1 LVKVIAT
8 LGVLLTL
15 QALVILRWTS
25 VAQVPT
31 SPFPNDLID
40 VLGARINLDKFILL
54 GIAILITVGLYLFY
68 RYTRF
73 GLSTTAVAENE
84 TVAASLG
91 LSPNR
96 VALLNWAIGSGLA
109 GLFAILIAPTV
120 TLQPVV
126 MTNLVLAATSVA
138 LVAGFRSFPVA
149 LLAGLLIGMGQ
160 TIVQGLITGIPGIG
174 NAVPFLFI
182 VLWLT
187 FRGQGIPARDFVM
200 QRLPSVGTGRM
211 RWPLILAALVVVLS
225 MSFSVSNV
233 WLDGLIITVA
243 AGIMMLSVIVITGYA
258 GQLSLAQ
265 FAIGIFGA
273 WVAGRLAATQDWPF
287 LLVLLIGVLATIP
300 LGLLFALPAVR
311 TRGINLA
318 IVTLGLGTVM
328 YVSIFNNQNLTGG
341 TGGTVIAEPTIFGWN
356 IWSASNPLNYFLV
369 VLVFL
374 MVMLLMVSNLRR
386 GRSGRRL
393 LAVRANER
401 AAAALGI
408 NVSSAKLYAFGV
420 AAGIAAVGGVLY
432 AFRNTSIRF
441 GNYDNFGSISLI
453 ADSMIGG
460 IGYLGGAVLG
470 GTLFGGAFN
479 SRILNSLGDGIEA
492 YIPLISGVGLL
503 LMVLLNQDGIVKEL
517 MNNAALV
524 KKYLREGG
532 SVGKRLMI
540 PVVGLF
546 LAISVL
552 LYDQQDEWWNVFRL
566 TVGLTTLAFAVGLQ
580 RRDPRGISGRLIFAL
595 IAAWVLSSQQWSE
608 VYILMYITMAIA
620 TLILLERGPF
630 AQLKVVRLSL
640 LIPFIGAVI
649 LYFVEPSPDRLALA
663 LVVVTQLV
671 AVWGV
676 ACGDRI
682 SAVQEGLALLIP
694 VAVAGI
700 LFLAAEQVPLS
711 TFLILVGQVP
721 LVAVIAWR
729 HRTVNIGVGVL
740 VMALPVLASLGFLL
754 LDARAMAVIALLVAQ
769 LTFVVAILRT
779 QTTPRL
785 RMNMF
790 VVGEA
795 VLGAILF
802 YMLTMWPVAVA
813 FALLAVIKIVRGPK
827 TDAPITYSL
836 PEIGEI
842 VKVPARTL
850 VTKGL
855 TVRYGGTVAVNSVD
869 IVVRP
874 GRITGLI
881 GPNGAGKTSFI
892 DAVTGFA
899 KIAEGQVTLDDQD
912 ITSWS
917 TTKRARAGVG
927 RSFQALELFEDV
939 SVIDNLRAA
948 SDPRDFMSYFRDLIY
963 PVEAP
968 LSGAATS
975 AIRDFDLV
983 DDLGLGVDGL
993 SYGKRRLLAIAR
1005 AVAAN
1010 PSVLLLDEPAAGLN
1024 DHETRELATLV
1035 LRLAKDWGMAILL
1048 VEHDVNF
1055 VMSVCD
1061 DITVLDFGTK
1071 ISDGTP
1077 AEVRADPAVINA
1089 YLGQEDESGDH
1100 EIGAVA
1106 TEKEVQS

>member
-1 LVKVIAT
+1 
-8 LGVLLTL
+8 
-15 QALVILRWTS
+15 
-25 VAQVPT
+25 
-31 SPFPNDLID
+31 
-40 VLGARINLDKFILL
+40 
-54 GIAILITVGLYLFY
+54 
-68 RYTRF
+68 
-73 GLSTTAVAENE
+73 
-84 TVAASLG
+84 
-91 LSPNR
+91 
-96 VALLNWAIGSGLA
+96 
-109 GLFAILIAPTV
+109 
-120 TLQPVV
+120 
-126 MTNLVLAATSVA
+126 
-138 LVAGFRSFPVA
+138 
-149 LLAGLLIGMGQ
+149 
-160 TIVQGLITGIPGIG
+160 
-174 NAVPFLFI
+174 
-182 VLWLT
+182 
-187 FRGQGIPARDFVM
+187 
-200 QRLPSVGTGRM
+200 
-211 RWPLILAALVVVLS
+211 
-225 MSFSVSNV
+225 
-233 WLDGLIITVA
+233 
-243 AGIMMLSVIVITGYA
+243 
-258 GQLSLAQ
+258 
-265 FAIGIFGA
+265 
-273 WVAGRLAATQDWPF
+273 
-287 LLVLLIGVLATIP
+287 
-300 LGLLFALPAVR
+300 
-311 TRGINLA
+311 
-318 IVTLGLGTVM
+318 
-328 YVSIFNNQNLTGG
+328 
-341 TGGTVIAEPTIFGWN
+341 
-356 IWSASNPLNYFLV
+356 
-369 VLVFL
+369 
-374 MVMLLMVSNLRR
+374 
-386 GRSGRRL
+386 
-393 LAVRANER
+393 
-401 AAAALGI
+401 
-408 NVSSAKLYAFGV
+408 
-420 AAGIAAVGGVLY
+420 
-432 AFRNTSIRF
+432 
-441 GNYDNFGSISLI
+441 
-453 ADSMIGG
+453 
-460 IGYLGGAVLG
+460 
-470 GTLFGGAFN
+470 
-479 SRILNSLGDGIEA
+479 
-492 YIPLISGVGLL
+492 
-503 LMVLLNQDGIVKEL
+503 MVLLNQDGIVKEL
-517 MNNAALV
+517 MNNSALV

-566 TVGLTTLAFAVGLQ
+566 TIGLTTLALAVGL
-580 RRDPRGISGRLIFAL
+580 RRKDPRGISGRVIFAL
-595 IAAWVLSSQQWSE
+595 IAAWVLASQQWSA
-608 VYILMYITMAIA
+608 VYLLMYITMAIA

-630 AQLKVVRLSL
+630 AQPKIIRLTL
-640 LIPFIGAVI
+640 LIPFIGALI
-649 LYFVEPSPDRLALA
+649 LYFVEPGPDRLALT
-663 LVVVTQLV
+663 LIVVTQLV

-682 SAVQEGLALLIP
+682 SFVQEGLALLIP
-694 VAVAGI
+694 VAVAGV

-754 LDARAMAVIALLVAQ
+754 LDARAMSVIALLVAQ

-785 RMNMF
+785 RMSMF

-795 VLGAILF
+795 ILGAILF
-802 YMLTMWPVAVA
+802 FMLTMWPVSIA
-813 FALLAVIKIVRGPK
+813 FALLAVIKLARGPK
-827 TDAPITYSL
+827 ADLPMIYSL

-869 IVVRP
+869 LVVRP

-899 KIAEGQVTLDDQD
+899 KVAEGQVTLDDQD
-912 ITSWS
+912 ITAWPTS
-917 TTKRARAGVG
+917 KRARAGVG

-968 LSGAATS
+968 LSGAAAS

-983 DDLGLGVDGL
+983 DDLGLGVEGL

-1035 LRLAKDWGMAILL
+1035 VRLAKEWGMAILL

-1100 EIGAVA
+1100 ETGVI
-1106 TEKEVQS
+1106 TTKKEVQS